1 MYEILV
7 ILNKIL
13 ISYLIVIDMKKTF
26 AVVGTLLTTLCV
38 FIWEQIV
45 VSSATEVVKTEL
57 KPVIVKMLKVQL
69 DESNLTKTDDEELAQ
84 NLGEQFIKKN
94 QIDISCQEG
103 ESAQE
108 CQTRILERAGFS
120 QFQKELDEF
129 NTQYEKCEDGIAMDR
144 RIDLQNHSLV
154 FQHKIRCMIVNN
166 QGEMLDKIAESDDNL
181 AQTIYEVKKSISPSY
196 K

>member
-1 MYEILV
+1 
-7 ILNKIL
+7 
-13 ISYLIVIDMKKTF
+13 MKKTF

>member
-1 MYEILV
+1 
-7 ILNKIL
+7 
-13 ISYLIVIDMKKTF
+13 MKKNF
-26 AVVGTLLTTLCV
+26 AIIGTLLTTLCV
-38 FIWEQIV
+38 FIWKQVV
-45 VSSATEVVKTEL
+45 VSSATDIVKTEL
-57 KPVIVKMLKVQL
+57 KPVIVKMVKAKL
-69 DESNLTKTDDEELAQ
+69 DKSNLLKTDDEELAQ
-84 NLGEQFIKKN
+84 SLGEQFIKKN

-129 NTQYEKCEDGIAMDR
+129 NNQYEKCEDSIAMDR
-144 RIDLQNHSLV
+144 RIDLRNHSLV